1 MLFLGTAV
9 YNGSLK
15 LPFLQYGEE
24 YAAFAEDVG
33 APIPAGT
40 HTPDSLATTALMESP
55 LLRRVLREHESPLSA
70 FMLAARA
77 VARREANVMTGE
89 GVVVR
94 RPRTL
99 SSERQELIYGNKSV
113 GEMEYGTAV

>member
-15 LPFLQYGEE
+15 LPFLDYGEE
-24 YAAFAEDVG
+24 YAAFAEDVE
-33 APIPAGT
+33 APIPAGM
-40 HTPDSLATTALMESP
+40 HKSDFLATTALMKSP
-55 LLRRVLREHESPLSA
+55 PLRRGSREHESPLSA

-89 GVVVR
+89 GVIVR
-94 RPRTL
+94 EPRAL
-99 SSERQELIYGNKSV
+99 SSERQELIYGNRSV